1 MRFLLLALLVLAGAA
16 GLALLARHDPGY
28 VLFAYGGWTAETSLA
43 LVVVGLLLAF
53 VALYTGVRL
62 LVGSWRLPQ
71 RFGRWRRGR
80 HALRSR
86 IATRRGL
93 IALAEGNW
101 GKAERYL
108 TRFVR
113 DSETPLINYLGAAR
127 AAQKQGAD
135 DRRDRYL
142 AQAHRSTPEAQ
153 LAVGL
158 TQAEVQLLQGQTEHA
173 LATLMHLRQVAPRH
187 GYVLHLLKR
196 VYERLGS
203 WSELVELLPE
213 LRRTRAVTPA
223 DADALERQALT
234 ELLRRAE
241 NDLGRAHEVWNRVPK
256 GQRKGPLL
264 TAYATLLVRHG
275 AVEVA
280 EKVLRETLNQQ
291 CDPALVRLYGLTAG
305 PDPQR
310 QLVQVEGWLRE
321 RERQPDLLLAAGRL
335 AARCGLWGKARAYL
349 EASLGVEQRAETYCA
364 LGHLLVRF
372 EEPEEA
378 NRCFRKG
385 LELAT
390 GTACVDDRPL
400 PVAVRR

>member
-1 MRFLLLALLVLAGAA
+1 MRFLLLTLLVLAGAA
-16 GLALLARHDPGY
+16 GLALLARQDPGY
-28 VLFAYGGWTAETSLA
+28 VLLGYRGWTVETSLA
-43 LVVVGLLLAF
+43 LAAIALVLAF
-53 VALYTGVRL
+53 TALYAAVRL
-62 LVGSWRLPQ
+62 LVGGWRLPQ

-80 HALRSR
+80 RALRSR

-101 GKAERYL
+101 RKGERYL

-135 DRRDRYL
+135 DRRDHYL
-142 AQAHRSTPEAQ
+142 AQAHRSTPEAE

-158 TQAEVQLLQGQTEHA
+158 TQAEVQLSQGQTELA

-187 GYVLHLLKR
+187 AYVLHLLKR
-196 VYERLGS
+196 VYERIGS
-203 WSELVELLPE
+203 WNELVELLPE
-213 LRRTRAVTPA
+213 LRRAQAVTAA
-223 DADALERQALT
+223 DADALERRTLG

-241 NDLGRAHEVWNRVPK
+241 NDLAQARTVWNRAPK

-264 TAYATLLVRHG
+264 ATYAALLVRHAAG
-275 AVEVA
+275 EEA
-280 EKVLRETLNQQ
+280 EKVLREALGQQ
-291 CDPALVRLYGLTAG
+291 CDPALVRLYGLTVG

-310 QLVQVEGWLRE
+310 QLTQVETWLRE

-335 AARCGLWGKARAYL
+335 AVRCGLWGKARAYL
-349 EASLGVEQRAETYCA
+349 EASLGVEPRAETYCA

-372 EEPEEA
+372 EEPDEA
-378 NRCFRKG
+378 SSCFRKG

-390 GTACVDDRPL
+390 GTACADDRPL